1 MQIEV
6 YNQLKHQKAVQD
18 LVLDIQNTEFH
29 LNITT
34 EDQPDLPD
42 LESFYQQNGGMFWV
56 ALHEQKVIGCIGFQ
70 SLDTENAVLRKM
82 FIQKDFRGK
91 ESNLALQLLQTLED
105 FANQHLYKIIWLD
118 TPLVTHAAHRFY
130 EKNGFKEISIH
141 SIPKNYKLPQGKF
154 PMKIYQKIL

>member
-42 LESFYQQNGGMFWV
+42 LARS
-56 ALHEQKVIGCIGFQ
+56 
-70 SLDTENAVLRKM
+70 
-82 FIQKDFRGK
+82 
-91 ESNLALQLLQTLED
+91 
-105 FANQHLYKIIWLD
+105 
-118 TPLVTHAAHRFY
+118 
-130 EKNGFKEISIH
+130 
-141 SIPKNYKLPQGKF
+141 
-154 PMKIYQKIL
+154 